1 MGPGFDPD
9 STIRMRRPP
18 NASSFDG
25 MKTTRCTLIL
35 VAAALFVLAA
45 CAAAASASTSKSKYP
60 PCTKKALSAGLKR
73 GSAQPK
79 NAKFQGS
86 FGCAG
91 GWAYSGVVVGG
102 KNGFDAIA
110 VYKAKNGVWV
120 TVDRAKP
127 CQTHAI
133 PKKIYKGACTTS

>member
-1 MGPGFDPD
+1 MK
-9 STIRMRRPP
+9 TIRV
-18 NASSFDG
+18 NLLLLA
-25 MKTTRCTLIL
+25 TALCV
-35 VAAALFVLAA
+35 VAGF
-45 CAAAASASTSKSKYP
+45 AASAGAVTSKAKDP

-73 GSAQPK
+73 GSAQSK
-79 NAKFQGS
+79 NAKFQGA

-102 KNGFDAIA
+102 THGFDAIA

-127 CQTHAI
+127 CRTHAI
-133 PKKIYKGACTTS
+133 PKKIYRGACTTS

>member
-1 MGPGFDPD
+1 
-9 STIRMRRPP
+9 MRFVRGSLSLLAVLVVAVAVFAGSAG
-18 NASSFDG
+18 ASG
-25 MKTTRCTLIL
+25 G
-35 VAAALFVLAA
+35 
-45 CAAAASASTSKSKYP
+45 KSKFP

-91 GWAYSGVVVGG
+91 GWAYSGIVVGG

-127 CQTHAI
+127 CRTHAI
-133 PKKIYKGACTTS
+133 PKKIYKAACTTS

>member
-1 MGPGFDPD
+1 
-9 STIRMRRPP
+9 MRRSPK
-18 NASSFDG
+18 AGSFDG
-25 MKTTRCTLIL
+25 MKTTRGSLIL
-35 VAAALFVLAA
+35 LAAALFVMAA
-45 CAAAASASTSKSKYP
+45 FAAAASGSTSKSKYP

-91 GWAYSGVVVGG
+91 GWAYSGIVVGG
-102 KNGFDAIA
+102 KHGFDAIA

-120 TVDRAKP
+120 TVDRVKP

>member
-1 MGPGFDPD
+1 M
-9 STIRMRRPP
+9 T
-18 NASSFDG
+18 
-25 MKTTRCTLIL
+25 TTRGNLSL
-35 VAAALFVLAA
+35 AATVLLVLAA
-45 CAAAASASTSKSKYP
+45 FAASAGAANSKPKYP

-79 NAKFQGS
+79 NARFEGS

-102 KNGFDAIA
+102 KHGFDAIA
-110 VYKAKNGVWV
+110 VYKAENGVWV

-127 CQTHAI
+127 CRTHAI
-133 PKKIYKGACTTS
+133 PNKIYRGACTTS

>member
-1 MGPGFDPD
+1 MKP
-9 STIRMRRPP
+9 IR
-18 NASSFDG
+18 SSLVLLA
-25 MKTTRCTLIL
+25 TALL
-35 VAAALFVLAA
+35 VVAAF
-45 CAAAASASTSKSKYP
+45 AASAGASASKPYP

-79 NAKFQGS
+79 NAKFEGS

-91 GWAYSGVVVGG
+91 GWAYSGIVVGG
-102 KNGFDAIA
+102 KHGFDAIA

-127 CQTHAI
+127 CRTHAI
-133 PKKIYKGACTTS
+133 PKKIYRGACTTS